1 MTSYLETI
9 FDVEIFRFYCFFFSI
24 SFLVCLFLTY
34 LKPLGYNRRAVL
46 DSQAV
51 QSAHTGYVPRIG
63 GLGIYVCILFLV
75 PISVFFEGNVK
86 FFNWLIVS
94 SLPVFIIGVSEDLGV
109 AMSPVRRL
117 VASLISG
124 ALVVLLYG
132 IWLRQLSVPGVDFL
146 MGYFPVGIAF
156 TLFATSGVVN
166 AFNLIDGLNGLSSY
180 VTISTGIALSIIAFE
195 VNFISLTVF
204 MVLIVSIVLG
214 FAVINFPL
222 GKIFLGDAGAYALGH
237 ILVWSSIILVNFDY
251 TISPFSMLL
260 IFFWPVG
267 DTCLAIWRR
276 LKLGNPTERPD
287 RLHFHHVAMRL
298 LEIRFLGRAKRHLA
312 NPIATILLIPFISIP
327 QFLGVFYYSNI
338 NATILS
344 TVVIAI
350 LFLIS
355 YVFSF
360 KLAKKSK

>member
-1 MTSYLETI
+1 
-9 FDVEIFRFYCFFFSI
+9 
-24 SFLVCLFLTY
+24 
-34 LKPLGYNRRAVL
+34 
-46 DSQAV
+46 
-51 QSAHTGYVPRIG
+51 
-63 GLGIYVCILFLV
+63 
-75 PISVFFEGNVK
+75 
-86 FFNWLIVS
+86 
-94 SLPVFIIGVSEDLGV
+94 
-109 AMSPVRRL
+109 
-117 VASLISG
+117 
-124 ALVVLLYG
+124 
-132 IWLRQLSVPGVDFL
+132 
-146 MGYFPVGIAF
+146 
-156 TLFATSGVVN
+156 
-166 AFNLIDGLNGLSSY
+166 
-180 VTISTGIALSIIAFE
+180 
-195 VNFISLTVF
+195 

-338 NATILS
+338 NAP
-344 TVVIAI
+344 
-350 LFLIS
+350 F
-355 YVFSF
+355 
-360 KLAKKSK
+360 

>member
-1 MTSYLETI
+1 
-9 FDVEIFRFYCFFFSI
+9 
-24 SFLVCLFLTY
+24 
-34 LKPLGYNRRAVL
+34 
-46 DSQAV
+46 
-51 QSAHTGYVPRIG
+51 
-63 GLGIYVCILFLV
+63 
-75 PISVFFEGNVK
+75 
-86 FFNWLIVS
+86 
-94 SLPVFIIGVSEDLGV
+94 
-109 AMSPVRRL
+109 
-117 VASLISG
+117 
-124 ALVVLLYG
+124 
-132 IWLRQLSVPGVDFL
+132 

-298 LEIRFLGRAKRHLA
+298 LEIRFLGRAKD
-312 NPIATILLIPFISIP
+312 I
-327 QFLGVFYYSNI
+327 
-338 NATILS
+338 
-344 TVVIAI
+344 
-350 LFLIS
+350 
-355 YVFSF
+355 
-360 KLAKKSK
+360 